1 MEYKFNPGDEV
12 QVNLSE
18 DKSDTLVWKH
28 QDKVGHIYNVDT
40 DDCVF
45 PYLVEF
51 DTLNFAGA
59 PERFWFREEELRRPD
74 KFQPGDFVDWVYSD
88 GSQRANGAWDG
99 AKVLQRKDWE
109 HSLAES
115 DEGYVVETT
124 DGLQGWIAAEEL
136 VPHKEPKTEVK
147 ITVLPGNVD
156 PHSPTL
162 EGLNDGID
170 ISDYIT
176 DLSGFSLGPDEDVIS
191 EPNHYKAGMPE
202 GLEVRDI
209 IKAQGFW
216 KEFCAGNVVKYS
228 LRWQYKNG
236 IEDLKKMLQYGQWL
250 VEELE
255 AENE

>member
-109 HSLAES
+109 HSLADS

-136 VPHKEPKTEVK
+136 VPHVSPARTK
-147 ITVLPGNVD
+147 ITVIPDSVD
-156 PHSPTL
+156 PHNPTL

-176 DLSGFSLGPDEDVIS
+176 DLSGFSLGSDPVT
-191 EPNHYKAGMPE
+191 EPEHYKAGMPE
-202 GLEVRDI
+202 GVEVIDI
-209 IKAQGFW
+209 IREQGLLF
-216 KEFCAGNVVKYS
+216 EFSLGNAIKYV
-228 LRWQYKNG
+228 LRAKYKG
-236 IEDLKKMLQYGQWL
+236 ALKEDLRKARQYLDWAIESTP
-250 VEELE
+250 EED
-255 AENE
+255 